1 METKYD
7 LVVIGAGPG
16 GYVSAAAAA
25 RKGMKTALIEN
36 RQLGGTCLNR
46 GCIPTKTIMHSSELY
61 SSIARCDE
69 AGISCSE
76 LSFDM
81 AKIQEHKDEVLETL
95 RTGIAGMMKKNKVDV
110 FHGTGTVISPGT
122 VSVSGEGGETV
133 LETTNILIATG
144 SKPMIPPIPG
154 VDQPGVVSSDEL
166 LDSTEIPSSIV
177 IIGGGVIGMEFAAV
191 YNAFGAKVTVIEALD
206 RLLGRLDKE
215 FSQSLKLLAKK
226 RGLEIHTSAM
236 VKEIRKNPDGSLA
249 CVFEEK
255 EKLDEAQ
262 GDIVLVAAGR
272 AAVTDGLFGPGI
284 EPEVQKG
291 RICIDEN
298 YMTSIPGIYA
308 IGDVTGG
315 IQLAHAASAAGLNAV
330 CHMCGESV
338 EKNMNVMP
346 SCVYTDPEIAS
357 VGLNA
362 DEAKAEGYDIVT
374 AKYPMSANGKSV
386 LSNQGRGFIKIV
398 ADAATGTVI
407 GAQMMC
413 ARATDMIAVFAEA
426 VACKLTVEQMER
438 VIYPH
443 PTFSE
448 GIGEAVDLL
457 IEKLNKKKSK

>member
-1 METKYD
+1 M
-7 LVVIGAGPG
+7 
-16 GYVSAAAAA
+16 
-25 RKGMKTALIEN
+25 
-36 RQLGGTCLNR
+36 
-46 GCIPTKTIMHSSELY
+46 
-61 SSIARCDE
+61 
-69 AGISCSE
+69 
-76 LSFDM
+76 
-81 AKIQEHKDEVLETL
+81 
-95 RTGIAGMMKKNKVDV
+95 
-110 FHGTGTVISPGT
+110 
-122 VSVSGEGGETV
+122 
-133 LETTNILIATG
+133 
-144 SKPMIPPIPG
+144 
-154 VDQPGVVSSDEL
+154 VSSDEL
-166 LDSTEIPSSIV
+166 LDSVEIPSSIV

-284 EPEVQKG
+284 EIEMQKG

-362 DEAKAEGYDIVT
+362 DDAKAEGYDTVT

-386 LSNQGRGFIKIV
+386 LSNQERGFIKIV

-426 VACKLTVEQMER
+426 VANKLTAEQMER

>member
-1 METKYD
+1 MGNKYD

-25 RKGMKTALIEN
+25 KKGMKTAIIEN

-61 SSIARCDE
+61 RSMSDCGE
-69 AGISCSE
+69 AGLSCSGIG
-76 LSFDM
+76 FDM
-81 AKIQEHKDEVLETL
+81 EKIQAHKNNVLATL
-95 RTGIAGMMKKNKVDV
+95 RSGIAGMMKKNKVDV
-110 FHGTGTVISPGT
+110 YNGTGTIISPDS
-122 VSVSGEGGETV
+122 VSVSGEDGDTV
-133 LETTNILIATG
+133 LETANILIATG

-154 VDQPGVVSSDEL
+154 VDLEGVVSSDEL
-166 LDSTEIPSSIV
+166 LDSTEVPERIV

-191 YNAFGAKVTVIEALD
+191 YSAFGSEVTVIEAQD

-226 RGLEIHTSAM
+226 RGVDIHTSAM
-236 VKEIRKNPDGSLA
+236 VKEIKKASESGLV

-255 EKLDEAQ
+255 EKISEVSADT
-262 GDIVLVAAGR
+262 VLVAAGR
-272 AAVTDGLFGPGI
+272 AAVTEGLFAEGI
-284 EPEVQKG
+284 QPDMQKG
-291 RICIDEN
+291 RVTIDDN

-330 CHMCGESV
+330 CHMCGETV
-338 EKNMNVMP
+338 GKNMNVMP

-362 DEAKAEGYDIVT
+362 DEAKAEGLDTVT

-386 LSNQGRGFIKIV
+386 LSNQERGFIKIV
-398 ADAATGTVI
+398 AETGTGAI
-407 GAQMMC
+407 LGAQMMC
-413 ARATDMIAVFAEA
+413 ARATDMISVFAEA
-426 VACKLTVEQMER
+426 VASGLTSEQMER

-448 GIGEAVDLL
+448 GIGEAVELL
-457 IEKLNKKKSK
+457 TEKLNKKKNK

>member
-1 METKYD
+1 MNKKYD

-25 RKGMKTALIEN
+25 KKGMKTAIIEN

-61 SSIARCDE
+61 SSIKQCDE
-69 AGISCSE
+69 AGLSCTDV
-76 LSFDM
+76 SFDM
-81 AKIQEHKDEVLETL
+81 EEIQNHKSEVLETL

-110 FHGTGTVISPGT
+110 FYGTGTILSPNT
-122 VSVSGEGGETV
+122 VGVSGEEECV
-133 LETTNILIATG
+133 LETGNILIATG

-154 VDQPGVVSSDEL
+154 VDLPGVVNSDDL
-166 LDSTEIPSSIV
+166 LDSKEVPERIV

-191 YNAFGAKVTVIEALD
+191 YRSFGADVTVIEALD

-226 RGLEIHTSAM
+226 RGVKIHTSAM
-236 VKEIRKNPDGSLA
+236 VKEIKNNPDGTLS

-255 EKLDEAQ
+255 EEISEAQ
-262 GDIVLVAAGR
+262 ADIVLVAAGR
-272 AAVTDGLFGPGI
+272 AAVTEGLFGEGV
-284 EPEVQKG
+284 ELEMQKG
-291 RICIDEN
+291 KISIDEN

-315 IQLAHAASAAGLNAV
+315 IQLAHAASAAGMNAV
-330 CHMCGESV
+330 CHMCGEKL

-362 DEAKAEGYDIVT
+362 DEAKAQGIDTVT

-386 LSNQGRGFIKIV
+386 LSNQERGFIKIV
-398 ADAATGTVI
+398 AEAETGTVI

-426 VACKLTVEQMER
+426 VANSLTAEKMER

-448 GIGEAVDLL
+448 GIGEAVELL
-457 IEKLNKKKSK
+457 IEKLDKKKAKK

>member
-1 METKYD
+1 MGTKYD

-81 AKIQEHKDEVLETL
+81 AKIQEHKSEVLETL

-110 FHGTGTVISPGT
+110 FQGTGTIMSSGT
-122 VSVSGEGGETV
+122 VSVSDEDGDTV

-226 RGLEIHTSAM
+226 RGLEIHTNAM
-236 VKEIRKNPDGSLA
+236 VKEIRKNPDGSLV
-249 CVFEEK
+249 CVYEEK
-255 EKLDEAQ
+255 EEPGEAQ

-272 AAVTDGLFGPGI
+272 AAVTDGLFGS
-284 EPEVQKG
+284 
-291 RICIDEN
+291 DEN

-330 CHMCGESV
+330 CHMLGESV

-362 DEAKAEGYDIVT
+362 DEAKAAGYDTVT

-386 LSNQGRGFIKIV
+386 LSNQERGFIKIV

-426 VACKLTVEQMER
+426 VANKLTAEQMER